1 MLEKK
6 KLNFGISSWTFPW
19 SVGTINGPQPESR
32 LTVIDLLNKAV
43 ELEVELIQI
52 ADNLPLESI
61 SRSELAELRSAATE
75 YGISI
80 EVGTQGTDPHHLRNL
95 LEIAKFLGSP
105 ILRTLPGS
113 FIKKTDL
120 EEVEI
125 NLRDVLPDFEKAGVI
140 LVLENYEAYT
150 GLEYLEL
157 MQRINHQNIRM
168 CIDLANALG
177 RMEGPLYFM
186 DLLASYCGS
195 FHFKDVDIIRSTNLL
210 GFSVIGKPAGQG
222 SIPLKMAMSKLKSY
236 GLFPSVIIELW
247 PPLLDTIEG
256 TIEME
261 NKWAKQS
268 VDYLKSL
275 NLE

>member
-1 MLEKK
+1 MVENK

-32 LTVIDLLNKAV
+32 LTVIDLLNKAI

-52 ADNLPLESI
+52 ADNLPLESVPH
-61 SRSELAELRSAATE
+61 SELVELRAAATE

-80 EVGTQGTDPHHLRNL
+80 EVGTKGTDPHHLRNF
-95 LEIAKFLGSP
+95 LEIAKTLGSP
-105 ILRTLPGS
+105 IVRTLPGS
-113 FIKKTDL
+113 FIKKTDI

-125 NLRDVLPDFEKAGVI
+125 NLRDVLPDFEKADVK
-140 LVLENYEAYT
+140 LVLENTEAYT

-195 FHFKDVDIIRSTNLL
+195 FHFKDVDIIRSPNLM
-210 GFSVIGKPAGQG
+210 GFSVTGKPAGQG
-222 SIPLKMAMSKLKSY
+222 SIPVKWAMSKLKSF

-275 NLE
+275 N